1 MNEILLYLREFNQPN
16 WMIFYVT
23 DTYVLEDLRNDTKT
37 LWQQQVNY
45 TRCFYNLDTKQF
57 MQMNASSK
65 DNGIHSGDHLVLV

>member
-45 TRCFYNLDTKQF
+45 RRCFYNLDTKQF

-65 DNGIHSGDHLVLV
+65 ENGIRSGDHLVLV